1 MKFRCERDVLLDA
14 LATAGRAVTGR
25 GGALPVLAGVRLDIA
40 DGRLRIVGSDLD
52 LTIRTEVDVATG
64 ESGSTVLPSRLIND
78 IIRSLDTGAV
88 DIEIDSEEARV
99 SAGRSQF
106 TVRTLPVDDFPNLG
120 EPSGEEVTVS
130 ADELSAGLRQ
140 VVLAASV
147 DDARPILTGVLM
159 TAEEGGLRLVA
170 TDSYRLAMRDLP
182 GTSILSRDQTVLV
195 PSRALEVVGR
205 LLGDVDDLTICLGER
220 EAVFTVGDVQV
231 VTSLIVGEYPNYRA
245 LIPDDHP
252 NSLVV
257 ERDDMLDALRRV
269 RLLATDNTPVRLEMS
284 GDGLELIAITQDIGQ
299 AHETVDATYDG
310 EDLTVA
316 FNPAYLIAGLEVC
329 PDEELRLETCDALK
343 PAVIRGV
350 EDSDFL
356 YLLMPVRVS

>member
-1 MKFRCERDVLLDA
+1 VKFRCERDVLDRAMSVASRAAATRGAFLQVLGGIHLQLEGDCLSVTGSDRNLTVRVTCQVGGQEDGVAVLPAKLAADIAHALDSGQVEMNVGDDEANLSSGRSNFSLRTLVPDEFPRFEIPAGDEVTLSASGVADA
-14 LATAGRAVTGR
+14 L
-25 GGALPVLAGVRLDIA
+25 D
-40 DGRLRIVGSDLD
+40 
-52 LTIRTEVDVATG
+52 
-64 ESGSTVLPSRLIND
+64 
-78 IIRSLDTGAV
+78 
-88 DIEIDSEEARV
+88 
-99 SAGRSQF
+99 
-106 TVRTLPVDDFPNLG
+106 
-120 EPSGEEVTVS
+120 
-130 ADELSAGLRQ
+130 Q
-140 VVLAASV
+140 VVGAASG
-147 DDARPILTGVLM
+147 DDSRPILTGVLLA
-159 TAEEGGLRLVA
+159 AEEDGLRFVA

-220 EAVFTVGDVQV
+220 EAIFTVGDVQV
-231 VTSLIVGEYPNYRA
+231 VTSLIVGEYPNYRG

-252 NSLVV
+252 NSLIV

-284 GDGLELIAITQDIGQ
+284 SDGLQLVAITQDIGQ
-299 AHETVDATYDG
+299 ASETVDANYDG
-310 EDLTVA
+310 DDLTVA
-316 FNPAYLIAGLEVC
+316 FNPTYLIAGLEVC

>member
-1 MKFRCERDVLLDA
+1 MKFRCERDVLDRA
-14 LATAGRAVTGR
+14 LSVASRAAATRGSLLQVLGGIHLHLEGDSLSVTGSDR
-25 GGALPVLAGVRLDIA
+25 NLTVRVTCQVGGQEDGVAVLPAKLAADIAHSLDSGQVEVVVGDDEASLSSGRSNFSLRTLAPDEFPRFELPIGDEVTLTAAGVAAALD
-40 DGRLRIVGSDLD
+40 
-52 LTIRTEVDVATG
+52 
-64 ESGSTVLPSRLIND
+64 
-78 IIRSLDTGAV
+78 
-88 DIEIDSEEARV
+88 
-99 SAGRSQF
+99 
-106 TVRTLPVDDFPNLG
+106 
-120 EPSGEEVTVS
+120 
-130 ADELSAGLRQ
+130 Q
-140 VVLAASV
+140 VVGAASG
-147 DDARPILTGVLM
+147 DDSRPILTGVLLA
-159 TAEEGGLRLVA
+159 AEEDGLRFVA

-220 EAVFTVGDVQV
+220 EAVCTGGDVQV

-310 EDLTVA
+310 DDLTVA

>member
-1 MKFRCERDVLLDA
+1 VKFRCERDVLDRA
-14 LATAGRAVTGR
+14 LSIASRAAATRAAT
-25 GGALPVLAGVRLDIA
+25 LQVLAGIHLHLEGDTLSVT
-40 DGRLRIVGSDLD
+40 GSDLD
-52 LTIRTEVDVATG
+52 LTVRVTAEVGGQEDGVA
-64 ESGSTVLPSRLIND
+64 VLPAKLAAD
-78 IIRSLDTGAV
+78 IVHSLDSGQVEVVVGDEGANL
-88 DIEIDSEEARV
+88 SL
-99 SAGRSQF
+99 GRSNF
-106 TVRTLPVDDFPNLG
+106 SLRTLVPDDFPRF
-120 EPSGEEVTVS
+120 EPPTGDEVTLV
-130 ADELSAGLRQ
+130 AAGVAAALDQ
-140 VVLAASV
+140 VVGAASG
-147 DDARPILTGVLM
+147 DDSRPILTGVLLA
-159 TAEEGGLRLVA
+159 AEEDGLRFVA

-205 LLGDVDDLTICLGER
+205 LLGDVDELTICLGER
-220 EAVFTVGDVQV
+220 EAVFTVGDVQI
-231 VTSLIVGEYPNYRA
+231 VTRLIEGEYPNYRG

-269 RLLATDNTPVRLEMS
+269 RLLATDNTPVRLVMS
-284 GDGLELIAITQDIGQ
+284 SDGLELIAITQDIGQ
-299 AHETVDATYDG
+299 AQETVDARYEG

-316 FNPAYLIAGLEVC
+316 FNPTFLIQGLEVC

-350 EDSDFL
+350 EDSNFL